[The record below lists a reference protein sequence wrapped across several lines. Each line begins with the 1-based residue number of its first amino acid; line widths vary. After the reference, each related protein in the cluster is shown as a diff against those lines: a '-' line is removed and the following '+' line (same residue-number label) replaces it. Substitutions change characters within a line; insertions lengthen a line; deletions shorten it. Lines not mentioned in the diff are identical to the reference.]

1 VRGIWSAVRLV
12 ASLFVGALVLYGV
25 LAVIGQSGRAGG
37 VEVLLAVP
45 FGVLAAVAT
54 WRRSG
59 RMRIVATPPD
69 NDGPERR

>member
-1 VRGIWSAVRLV
+1 MWSAVRLV
-12 ASLFVGALVLYGV
+12 TSLLVGTLVLYGI

-59 RMRIVATPPD
+59 RMRLVAAPPD
-69 NDGPERR
+69 DDGRKRP